1 MSNSKLLIAALQLQ
15 QNVSNA
21 VKIYLLHTNIHKHTH
36 IYIYILYTYIYIYIY
51 ILEDILI
58 IYNMNS
64 YNYGCYEAIFSFHL
78 RFQFV
83 SFQKVFECRII
94 IILQFCHQT
103 FHVAAAEFPSHST
116 HTDQYQLTV
125 CCPTYPL
132 EKEFQRQD
140 GNLPFNMEITTFF
153 IAIFYPKIR
162 GKPGGKFTAVN
173 VNYRGKRQIIQ

>member
-1 MSNSKLLIAALQLQ
+1 M
-15 QNVSNA
+15 SNA

-36 IYIYILYTYIYIYIY
+36 IYIYVLYTYIYIYIS
-51 ILEDILI
+51 EDILI
-58 IYNMNS
+58 LNNMNS
-64 YNYGCYEAIFSFHL
+64 YNYGCYETHIFLSLKVLVCVLLESFWMPHHNHFAILPPNFPRRCGWISLSFHSY
-78 RFQFV
+78 RP
-83 SFQKVFECRII
+83 
-94 IILQFCHQT
+94 IL
-103 FHVAAAEFPSHST
+103 V
-116 HTDQYQLTV
+116 D